1 MIWDQLKN
9 ISTWDYGKL
18 IIYSNIVNLNEYKL
32 RETNYKYQLKK
43 SERTILTKL
52 TISAQT
58 LYNYIEMG
66 INSRPPNP
74 REKSEL
80 FIENEKNIVLVL
92 TNVDFNMAILNCIDI
107 IRTCK
112 IVKQDWWKFVLFLSD
127 LHTCICTVYKNIH

>member
-9 ISTWDYGKL
+9 ISTSDYGKL

-66 INSRPPNP
+66 D
-74 REKSEL
+74 KL
-80 FIENEKNIVLVL
+80 K
-92 TNVDFNMAILNCIDI
+92 AA
-107 IRTCK
+107 
-112 IVKQDWWKFVLFLSD
+112 LS
-127 LHTCICTVYKNIH
+127 

>member
-9 ISTWDYGKL
+9 ICTSDYGKL

-66 INSRPPNP
+66 D
-74 REKSEL
+74 KL
-80 FIENEKNIVLVL
+80 K
-92 TNVDFNMAILNCIDI
+92 AA
-107 IRTCK
+107 
-112 IVKQDWWKFVLFLSD
+112 LS
-127 LHTCICTVYKNIH
+127 